1 MFANSAR
8 KPLQIDP
15 TLDPIS
21 VNAGDVLLPQ
31 MTPPIQ
37 KSGGIGGFLG
47 KAAPVLGV
55 IGDALLAANGR
66 PGIYTPM
73 IAQEREQQ
81 RREQNALDQ
90 WRQEYDYKVKHPVP
104 VNNDTANDYAF
115 WQSKLTPEQFEQW
128 KQKNYDPIVTQVL
141 PNGQF
146 ISAPRSQI
154 GALMGGQSASYG
166 SIPSVSDQA
175 SYDAVPSGARYKTPD
190 GHIRIKGGG
199 AGNGAGNFPSGNPL
213 DAR

>member
-1 MFANSAR
+1 
-8 KPLQIDP
+8 
-15 TLDPIS
+15 
-21 VNAGDVLLPQ
+21 

-90 WRQEYDYKVKHPVP
+90 WRQEYDYKVSHPAPLQPTDQQRNFQAYQGMNPQTQQAFLRYQDAVNPRFTNTTNGTSFVP
-104 VNNDTANDYAF
+104 RVGGPSQA
-115 WQSKLTPEQFEQW
+115 
-128 KQKNYDPIVTQVL
+128 
-141 PNGQF
+141 
-146 ISAPRSQI
+146 AP
-154 GALMGGQSASYG
+154 
-166 SIPSVSDQA
+166 SIPPKPDGMTNDQILA
-175 SYDAVPSGARYKTPD
+175 QAYAAARSGANVEDIFRRLQAWGVQP
-190 GHIRIKGGG
+190 
-199 AGNGAGNFPSGNPL
+199 
-213 DAR
+213 